1 MEHDI
6 ITVTVGEILDL
17 LAAACG
23 GYSQYTIQAIEVAMA
38 GHLSQGKLVGA
49 VYTAARVKEAIIEL
63 ERERW
68 GDCPEA
74 SGWIEKLDGLNIV
87 DQYDKK

>member
-1 MEHDI
+1 MEHTI
-6 ITVTVGEILDL
+6 ITVTVTEILKD

-23 GYSQYTIQAIEVAMA
+23 GYSQYNIAAIEVAMS

-49 VYTAARVKEAIIEL
+49 VYTAPRVKEAVIEL
-63 ERERW
+63 EKERW

-74 SGWIEKLDGLNIV
+74 AVWLEKLDGLNIV